1 MSGSLFSEQWY
12 RVADMKPRLRA
23 QVKVQRQR
31 WRDQL
36 WYILSDDA
44 TGRHHRINDAAYQF
58 IGRCDGRQTVHQVW
72 EVVLEALGDGAPTQ
86 DEVIDLLAKLY
97 DGELLQFDRN
107 PEVDILFLRQSER
120 AFNRQKAMVNPLS
133 FRLPLG
139 DPTPWLARLQP
150 VGRLLFRP
158 LVFWLWMIVVLLAMA
173 ATVTHWD
180 ILQAHTEQH
189 MTTPRYL
196 ALTWICFPLI
206 KTLHELGHG
215 LAVRHWSGEVHE
227 FGVSLLVLVPAP
239 YVDATAASAFL
250 GRGERVLVSASGI
263 MVELGLAAL
272 AMLVWLNSEA
282 GWIKDIAFVVMIIGS
297 VSTLLFNSNPLLRFD
312 GYYILTD
319 LLDLPNL
326 SSRSNAY
333 WLHLLRRHLLRLHS
347 ETPQIGHGERKWLI
361 LYAPLSYLYRVL
373 ISIQIL
379 FWIGSKWFVLGIL
392 TGVYLLFSMLLQPLL
407 RWGRQ
412 ALNSAAPGRETT
424 GVRFKLSMLALVPG
438 LLLFALPFPFA
449 TLAPAVVWLPD
460 QAYIR
465 PDVDGFVNRLVAQDG
480 QMVKVGDLIAELG
493 SQELVAN
500 RDRVESRLLGLRAEH
515 YQLLLRDP
523 LGAQNQ
529 AEEIIRTEAELARAE
544 ERLGQLQLFA
554 KSAGR
559 LVMPRQAD
567 LPGRFAKQGVPLG
580 YVLTEGDALIRA
592 AVPVED
598 AFLVQQQTIAA
609 EVRLIERN
617 QGEMVANLRPSGQAA
632 TRRLPSPALGDR
644 AGGPYATDTAD
655 KEGVMLLEPVFLF
668 DLSLP
673 GEGLERVGQR
683 AWVRFDHG
691 FQPLAMQ
698 AYRRLSQLFLKHFN
712 PVD

>member
-1 MSGSLFSEQWY
+1 MSSSLFSEQWY
-12 RVADMKPRLRA
+12 RVADTKPRLRA

-58 IGRCDGRQTVHQVW
+58 IGRCEGRQTVQQVW
-72 EVVLEALGDGAPTQ
+72 DVVLEALGDSAPTQ
-86 DEVIDLLAKLY
+86 DEVIDLLARLY
-97 DGELLQFDRN
+97 DSELLQFDRT
-107 PEVDILFLRQSER
+107 PEVDVLFLRQSER
-120 AFNRQKAMVNPLS
+120 TFSRQKAMINPLS

-139 DPTPWLARLQP
+139 DPTRWLARLQP
-150 VGRLLFRP
+150 LGDILFRP
-158 LVFWLWMIVVLLAMA
+158 FVFWLWLGAVLLAAIA
-173 ATVTHWD
+173 ALSHWD
-180 ILQAHTEQH
+180 SLQNHATLHLL
-189 MTTPRYL
+189 TPRYL
-196 ALTWICFPLI
+196 ALSWICFPLI
-206 KTLHELGHG
+206 KTLHEIGHG

-250 GRGERVLVSASGI
+250 GRSERVLVSASGI

-282 GWIKDIAFVVMIIGS
+282 GWIKDTAFVVMLIGS

-326 SSRSNAY
+326 SSRSTTY
-333 WLHLLRRHLLRLHS
+333 WMHLLRKHLLRLHS
-347 ETPQIGHGERKWLI
+347 DTPQIGHGERKWL
-361 LYAPLSYLYRVL
+361 LFYAPLSLLYRLL
-373 ISIQIL
+373 ISLQIL
-379 FWIGSKWFVLGIL
+379 LWIGGKWFILGVL
-392 TGVYLLFSMLLQPLL
+392 TGVYLLFSTLLQPLL
-407 RWGRQ
+407 RWARQ
-412 ALNSAAPGRETT
+412 SLHSAAPGRESS
-424 GVRFKLSMLALVPG
+424 RLRWQLALLALGPG

-465 PDVDGFVNRLVAQDG
+465 PEVDGFVNRLVAQDG
-480 QMVKVGDLIAELG
+480 QLIKAGDLIAVLDN
-493 SQELVAN
+493 QELVAN

-529 AEEIIRTEAELARAE
+529 AEEIQRTEAELARAD
-544 ERLGQLQLFA
+544 ERLAQLQLFA

-559 LVMPRQAD
+559 LVIPRQSD
-567 LPGRFAKQGVPLG
+567 LPGRFAKQGSPLG
-580 YVLTEGDALIRA
+580 YVLAEGNALIRA

-598 AFLVQQQTIAA
+598 AFLVQQQTVAA
-609 EVRLIERN
+609 EVRLTEYG
-617 QGEMVANLRPSGQAA
+617 QSEKTALLRPAVQAA

-644 AGGPYATDTAD
+644 GGGPYATDATD
-655 KEGVMLLEPVFLF
+655 KDGMMLLEPVFLF

-673 GEGLERVGQR
+673 GEVLERVGQR

-691 FQPLAMQ
+691 LQPLAIQ